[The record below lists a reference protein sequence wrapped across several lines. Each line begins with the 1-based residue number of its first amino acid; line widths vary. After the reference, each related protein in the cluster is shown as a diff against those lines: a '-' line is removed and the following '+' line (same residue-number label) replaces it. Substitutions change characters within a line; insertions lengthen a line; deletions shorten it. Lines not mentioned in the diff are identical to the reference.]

1 MVRKSKK
8 MPDEFKTLEEAAEF
22 WDTHDSTDYADVLE
36 DVKVEVDL
44 QKKHYLIEIDK
55 NSAQLLQEHAREK
68 GVSAS
73 NLASEILEKQLVKAG
88 ST

>member
-1 MVRKSKK
+1 